1 MLKKYKK
8 EFIFSILFFFLLS
21 SLKALPIS
29 TTAKYALIVDYDTES
44 ILYEKEADA
53 KIFPASMS
61 KLMTLYILF
70 ESISNG
76 TVSLDDEFLVSKKA
90 WKKGGSKMFLEP
102 NSKVK
107 VKDLIKGIIVQS
119 GNDACIVVAEA
130 LSGDED
136 SFAKLMNIKADY
148 LGLRNS
154 NFMNSTGWP
163 DYNHYMTSNDLA
175 KLSIRIIK
183 DFPEFFH
190 MFKEKEYT
198 YNNIEQNNRNPL
210 LFSYNFS
217 DGLKTGYTED
227 SGYSFAATAKKND
240 KRVILI
246 LSGMES
252 KKERKKESIKL
263 FEWAFREYTNVSLF
277 KKDEAIIEADV
288 WLGKKAIVELY
299 SKKDVLFTIHKKDL
313 RKFQALVSYNSPIPA
328 PIKENVEYA
337 KLVITNTVNG
347 NLEYSLFAKNK
358 IEKAG
363 IFKKLTSALSYLIFG
378 GYAEKE

>member
-1 MLKKYKK
+1 
-8 EFIFSILFFFLLS
+8 
-21 SLKALPIS
+21 
-29 TTAKYALIVDYDTES
+29 
-44 ILYEKEADA
+44 
-53 KIFPASMS
+53 
-61 KLMTLYILF
+61 
-70 ESISNG
+70 
-76 TVSLDDEFLVSKKA
+76 
-90 WKKGGSKMFLEP
+90 MFLEP
-102 NSKVK
+102 NSRVK

-130 LSGDED
+130 LSGDEE
-136 SFAKLMNIKADY
+136 SFAKLMNVKANN
-148 LGLRNS
+148 LGLKNS
-154 NFMNSTGWP
+154 NFVNSTGWP
-163 DYNHYMTSNDLA
+163 DNDHYMTSHDLA

-190 MFKEKEYT
+190 MFKERKFT

-227 SGYSFAATAKKND
+227 SGYSLAASAKKNSQ
-240 KRVILI
+240 RVILI

-263 FEWAFREYTNVSLF
+263 FEWAFREYTNVSLY
-277 KKDEAIIEADV
+277 KKDETIVEADV

-299 SKKDVLFTIHKKDL
+299 SSKDVLFTIH
-313 RKFQALVSYNSPIPA
+313 RKNLKEFQAIVSYNSPIPA
-328 PIKENVEYA
+328 PIEENVEYA
-337 KLVITNTVNG
+337 KLVITNTANG

-363 IFKKLTSALSYLIFG
+363 VLQKLTSALSYLIFG

>member
-136 SFAKLMNIKADY
+136 SFAKLMNIKANN

-154 NFMNSTGWP
+154 NFINSTGWP
-163 DYNHYMTSNDLA
+163 DADHYMTSNDLA

-227 SGYSFAATAKKND
+227 SGYSLAATAKKNN